1 MKLRQEISPL
11 RRRLSGAASTA
22 LVLVLWVL
30 LTAPLLPPL
39 PEEAAPAA
47 PAGGGAQQVQPPA
60 QPGEQPSKPGGFSG
74 PEAPPAPGYVGPQPP
89 SGSTDAA
96 AAGGQALGLMGGD
109 SGTAP
114 GGEGNLQYWRSTRP
128 EALGG
133 RRPIISSMILPSPW
147 QVLAALG
154 YMHTNEGLV
163 RSAIASF
170 LRISVSF
177 LLAVLV
183 AIPLAVLMGSYPPIR
198 AWFEPFTG
206 PLRYLPIS
214 AVTGLFILLF
224 GIGEEMKIAFLFV
237 GSVVY
242 LIPICTEAILN
253 VEDIYLE
260 TALTL
265 GARPRQVVM
274 RVLWPAAWPSIFE
287 ACRVIYGVGWTYVIL
302 AELVNA
308 KYGLGYLIAQS
319 SKFGKVDQAYALVLV
334 ILALG
339 VGTNE
344 VFRQI
349 GRRLFAWRAA

>member
-1 MKLRQEISPL
+1 MKLRQEISPM
-11 RRRLSGAASTA
+11 RRRLIGATSAL
-22 LVLVLWVL
+22 LVLGLWVV

-39 PEEAAPAA
+39 LEE
-47 PAGGGAQQVQPPA
+47 Q
-60 QPGEQPSKPGGFSG
+60 
-74 PEAPPAPGYVGPQPP
+74 PEAPPAAAPAVQPTQPVAPAAPSDVAAPQSGGNVGPMPP
-89 SGSTDAA
+89 GSGAAGA
-96 AAGGQALGLMGGD
+96 AAGSGEALGLMGGD
-109 SGTAP
+109 GETTA
-114 GGEGNLQYWRSTRP
+114 GGGQGNLEYWRSTRGA
-128 EALGG
+128 EQTG
-133 RRPIISSMILPSPW
+133 RRPVISPMILPSPW

-154 YMHTNEGLV
+154 YMHANEGLV

-170 LRISVSF
+170 LRITVSF

-183 AIPLAVLMGSYPPIR
+183 AIPLAVLMGSYPPVR

-237 GSVVY
+237 GTVVY
-242 LIPICTEAILN
+242 LIPICGEAILN

-265 GARPRQVVM
+265 GAKPRQVIL
-274 RVLWPAAWPSIFE
+274 RVLWPAACPGIFE

-344 VFRQI
+344 LFRQV
-349 GRRLFAWRAA
+349 GRRLFAWRSA